1 MSAALKLAQRLKTCV
16 LPLVDFPFPHHAA
29 SHCKSPG
36 NFLYFPLLPTN
47 SQEFPAIRLPP
58 LPRARRISWRCP
70 MQRIFIALCLIALT
84 ACGAT
89 EPPPPV
95 PVPVL
100 VVHPQPIETANAQ
113 SYPGEIRARE
123 EAALSFRV
131 GGKLLRREV
140 DAGQR
145 VKRGQ
150 RLAQLDVAD
159 FALQVQAARAQHAA
173 AEADLKRA
181 QDEFDRYRVL
191 ADRQLISRSLLDAQ
205 ATALKAAQS
214 QLEAA
219 RAALNIAQNQA
230 RYAELSAPAD
240 GVIATRLAEAG
251 QVVSAGQPIYM
262 LASDGAREVAIA
274 LPETDIARFSVG
286 QQVEVELWSQ
296 LGTRWQ
302 GQIRE
307 LAAAADPQSRTWAAR
322 VSLPPE
328 ALDSVELGQSARV
341 LAGAAAHA
349 AMQVPLAAI
358 QPGTT
363 AKDAKVWVVDPASH
377 TIQSRALTLGTWGSQ
392 SVPVLSGLDPD
403 EWIVAAGGHLLHE
416 GQSVIAVDR
425 NNHPVLEP

>member
-1 MSAALKLAQRLKTCV
+1 MNRVQWIGSVVLSVALAACG
-16 LPLVDFPFPHHAA
+16 
-29 SHCKSPG
+29 SS
-36 NFLYFPLLPTN
+36 
-47 SQEFPAIRLPP
+47 ERLP
-58 LPRARRISWRCP
+58 
-70 MQRIFIALCLIALT
+70 
-84 ACGAT
+84 
-89 EPPPPV
+89 EP

-100 VVHPQPIETANAQ
+100 VVHPQPVETANAQ
-113 SYPGEIRARE
+113 AYPGEIRARE

-145 VKRGQ
+145 VQRGQ
-150 RLAQLDVAD
+150 RLAQLDAAD

-181 QDEFDRYRVL
+181 QDEFDRYTAL
-191 ADRQLISRSLLDAQ
+191 ADGQLISRSLLDAQ

-219 RAALNIAQNQA
+219 RAALDVARNQA

-251 QVVSAGQPIYM
+251 QVVAAGQPIYV

-274 LPETDIARFSVG
+274 LPETDIAGFSVG
-286 QQVEVELWSQ
+286 QNVEVELWNQ
-296 LGTRWQ
+296 PGKRWP

-307 LAAAADPQSRTWAAR
+307 LAAAADPQTRTWAAR

-341 LAGAAAHA
+341 LAARGATAPL
-349 AMQVPLAAI
+349 QVPLTAI
-358 QPGTT
+358 QPGATP
-363 AKDAKVWVVDPASH
+363 DAVSVWVVNPATH
-377 TIQSRALTLGTWGSQ
+377 AIESRAVTPGAYGSQ
-392 SVPVLSGLDPD
+392 TVPVLSGLEPD
-403 EWIVAAGGHLLHE
+403 DWIVAAGGHLLHQ
-416 GQSVIAVDR
+416 GQPVIALDR
-425 NNHPVLEP
+425 HNRPVLEP

>member
-16 LPLVDFPFPHHAA
+16 LPLVDFPFPHHGA
-29 SHCKSPG
+29 SHCKSLG

-70 MQRIFIALCLIALT
+70 MQRTFIALCLIALT

-100 VVHPQPIETANAQ
+100 VVHPQPVEAANAH
-113 SYPGEIRARE
+113 SYPGVIRARE

-131 GGKLLRREV
+131 GGKLLLREV

-145 VKRGQ
+145 VRRGQ
-150 RLAQLDVAD
+150 RLAQLDAAD

-181 QDEFDRYRVL
+181 QDEFERYSVL

-214 QLEAA
+214 QLEAT
-219 RAALNIAQNQA
+219 RAALDVAQNQA
-230 RYAELSAPAD
+230 RYTELSAPAD
-240 GVIATRLAEAG
+240 GVIASRLAEAG
-251 QVVSAGQPIYM
+251 QVVAAGQPIYV

-307 LAAAADPQSRTWAAR
+307 LAAAADPQTRTWAAR

-341 LAGAAAHA
+341 LAARGETATL
-349 AMQVPLAAI
+349 QVPLSAI
-358 QPGTT
+358 QPG
-363 AKDAKVWVVDPASH
+363 ASANVASVWVVNPATHS
-377 TIQSRALTLGTWGSQ
+377 IESRAITPGVYGSQ
-392 SVPVLSGLDPD
+392 TVPVLSGLDPSD
-403 EWIVAAGGHLLHE
+403 WIVAAGGHLLHQ
-416 GQSVIAVDR
+416 GQPVIAVDR
-425 NNHPVLEP
+425 HNRQVLEP